1 METGILSEYTAM
13 EEVSPDVALGAVLDE
28 GPPAVAA
35 FDPVLAIKMKGLDRR
50 IKQEERETLL
60 IQLRVIEAETDRDLK
75 LRQ

>member
-28 GPPAVAA
+28 GPPAVAS

-60 IQLRVIEAETDRDLK
+60 IQLRVIEAETDRVLK